1 MCIDIIIYVDQLS
14 RSFLQFIMW
23 LTLQL
28 QDDGIVQPLD
38 FNSSALK

>member
-1 MCIDIIIYVDQLS
+1 MCIDFIIYADQLS

-28 QDDGIVQPLD
+28 QDDDIMQPLD